1 MRQESFRI
9 LFLMRKGRTKKD
21 GFATIYAR
29 ITTGSFRQ
37 EIYFNCEG
45 RPDLWNQRKERMMG
59 TSRLSVKNNEM
70 LDEFRVQI
78 LDIRSKLLAE
88 GFEANALQI
97 KQRYFNPLKHTMML
111 IAGRALTKDQ
121 KKTAAERMLCH
132 RSSCGDVPCCG
143 CRIRIR

>member
-45 RPDLWNQRKERMMG
+45 RPELWNQRKERMMG
-59 TSRLSVKNNEM
+59 TSRLSVKINEM

-97 KQRYFNPLKHTMML
+97 KQRYFCLLYTS
-111 IAGRALTKDQ
+111 D
-121 KKTAAERMLCH
+121 AA
-132 RSSCGDVPCCG
+132 DD
-143 CRIRIR
+143 

>member
-45 RPDLWNQRKERMMG
+45 RPELWNQRKERMMG
-59 TSRLSVKNNEM
+59 TSRLSLKINEM

-97 KQRYFNPLKHTMML
+97 KQRYFNPLKNTMML
-111 IAGRALTKDQ
+111 IAGLGDYVQRRQAEVGVRITQ
-121 KKTAAERMLCH
+121 RTADKYERLL
-132 RSSCGDVPCCG
+132 RFASQ
-143 CRIRIR
+143 